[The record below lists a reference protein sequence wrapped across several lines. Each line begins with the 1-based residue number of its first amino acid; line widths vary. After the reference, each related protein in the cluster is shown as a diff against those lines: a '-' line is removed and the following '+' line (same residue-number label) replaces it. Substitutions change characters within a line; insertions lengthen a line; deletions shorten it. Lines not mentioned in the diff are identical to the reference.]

1 MNEPCSLCVLKSVYY
16 VIIQY
21 TCFVYLV
28 DTSISEVDEVV
39 GFADPVETVKKLKA
53 AATANKMAYVFTDIK
68 YANLYHEALKKEK
81 SFSMP
86 NSAVVSEL
94 LHTIHYVQEP

>member
-1 MNEPCSLCVLKSVYY
+1 LC
-16 VIIQY
+16 IISIVFIEYNTPVAEFCIGLQLLL
-21 TCFVYLV
+21 CLV
-28 DTSISEVDEVV
+28 DTTISEVDEVV
-39 GFADPVETVKKLKA
+39 GFADPVETVKKLKV

-81 SFSMP
+81 RFSMP

-94 LHTIHYVQEP
+94 HSLLII